1 LFARIRESIAGW
13 KSFHQPYRH
22 THTLA
27 FNSEGDCFIMPKEN
41 PTGGSAAAS
50 SRSSITIEEVAQA
63 VTQGV
68 LRAVEVQH
76 RNLGNLLL
84 TCGGRF
90 EFLVQFGSQAGGGLA
105 NIQEL
110 GGGTRQQLAG
120 GGSGVG
126 NG

>member
-1 LFARIRESIAGW
+1 MS
-13 KSFHQPYRH
+13 
-22 THTLA
+22 
-27 FNSEGDCFIMPKEN
+27 KEN
-41 PTGGSAAAS
+41 STGGSNVAS
-50 SRSSITIEEVAQA
+50 SRLSHITIEEVAQA

-68 LRAVEVQH
+68 LRAVEVQN
-76 RNLGNLLL
+76 RNLGNILL

-110 GGGTRQQLAG
+110 GSSTHQQLAG